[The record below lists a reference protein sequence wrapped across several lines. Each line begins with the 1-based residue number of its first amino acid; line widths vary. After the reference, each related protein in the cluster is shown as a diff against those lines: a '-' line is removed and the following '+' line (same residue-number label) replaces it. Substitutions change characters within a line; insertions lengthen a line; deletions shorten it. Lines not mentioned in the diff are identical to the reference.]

1 VTDSPDTQRNTAVRL
16 QFGDAATNA
25 SSGISQYNSLPR
37 NLFPPA
43 VERQTWSEDQA
54 RINADRDSKR
64 REKAAEVAAEK
75 ERTLLAKKEQTAKK
89 AKERATQRAVSKA
102 LEADRKRI
110 RVANKRA
117 QDATWLADCN
127 AQTKAEAKARLD
139 ASREEKTAEAKAR
152 QAEKQAAKVA
162 GDLASKAAHSARL
175 AATKAEKAAKLTS
188 QAEKDRL
195 RRVAL
200 EDLQAQMSAYGA
212 GVQAEA
218 TAQAAAQ
225 AATQA
230 TAQAAAQATAQAAA
244 QAQAAPVYTRAPGA
258 AAKHMSYRRP
268 YGANLDNVKPR
279 EMGCMDKQCPFCG
292 ALMWVEERVSST
304 SKTAP
309 EFGMCCKRG
318 KVELPLPKPP
328 PPPLRELFLGV
339 TPAAKSFR
347 KNMRAYNNALA
358 SA

>member
-1 VTDSPDTQRNTAVRL
+1 
-16 QFGDAATNA
+16 
-25 SSGISQYNSLPR
+25 
-37 NLFPPA
+37 
-43 VERQTWSEDQA
+43 
-54 RINADRDSKR
+54 
-64 REKAAEVAAEK
+64 VAAEK

-139 ASREEKTAEAKAR
+139 ASREEKTA
-152 QAEKQAAKVA
+152 
-162 GDLASKAAHSARL
+162 AHSARL
-175 AATKAEKAAKLTS
+175 AATKAEKQAARLAS

-225 AATQA
+225 ATAQA
-230 TAQAAAQATAQAAA
+230 AAQAAAQATAQAAA